1 MHKIYITALIA
12 SLCAS
17 GAYASGK
24 RFSVV
29 NNPVSGNISIRK
41 ATPKAPA
48 SGLWRPSS
56 QTDYVY
62 EDGKW
67 EKIGMVFFEYDSEGR
82 VTTETIV
89 YPKSSEYSEEVTFKK
104 VYEYDEFGQV
114 LEMTETIKNGDSW
127 INNSRTVYVWDP
139 VVHDFFTSR
148 MGYDWSGSAW
158 VANFRCET
166 DDVTRNNEGNVT
178 EVVKSLPLDNA
189 MIPAYKL
196 QWTYGEQGKATEYR
210 FYENRSSGAPVW
222 ELEDG
227 IMIKGIEW
235 NRTDGQLV
243 NDDTNEL
250 FSGSNRVS
258 KADVYIDDELDGHF
272 FAEYFEDRPEDY
284 FVKQTFNDPTMVG
297 ATTSKTVTD
306 KNGSFKI
313 EEKMYVDDNGM
324 IQSEPV
330 ETETYVLEIDNHDNI
345 VGERISGSYEGESY
359 MNGYRYENVYDAAG
373 NLSESTAIAVSSEG
387 GEELVEEYENK
398 TVYGEYIDASSGVA
412 EIVTDAAAFPARVYS
427 VQGMLVK
434 TVKSADELNALPQG
448 LYILNG
454 KKISV
459 R

>member
-1 MHKIYITALIA
+1 MHKLYITALIA

-166 DDVTRNNEGNVT
+166 DDVTRKNEGNVT

-196 QWTYGEQGKATEYR
+196 Q
-210 FYENRSSGAPVW
+210 
-222 ELEDG
+222 
-227 IMIKGIEW
+227 
-235 NRTDGQLV
+235 
-243 NDDTNEL
+243 
-250 FSGSNRVS
+250 
-258 KADVYIDDELDGHF
+258 
-272 FAEYFEDRPEDY
+272 
-284 FVKQTFNDPTMVG
+284 
-297 ATTSKTVTD
+297 
-306 KNGSFKI
+306 
-313 EEKMYVDDNGM
+313 
-324 IQSEPV
+324 
-330 ETETYVLEIDNHDNI
+330 
-345 VGERISGSYEGESY
+345 
-359 MNGYRYENVYDAAG
+359 
-373 NLSESTAIAVSSEG
+373 
-387 GEELVEEYENK
+387 
-398 TVYGEYIDASSGVA
+398 
-412 EIVTDAAAFPARVYS
+412 
-427 VQGMLVK
+427 
-434 TVKSADELNALPQG
+434 
-448 LYILNG
+448 
-454 KKISV
+454 
-459 R
+459 